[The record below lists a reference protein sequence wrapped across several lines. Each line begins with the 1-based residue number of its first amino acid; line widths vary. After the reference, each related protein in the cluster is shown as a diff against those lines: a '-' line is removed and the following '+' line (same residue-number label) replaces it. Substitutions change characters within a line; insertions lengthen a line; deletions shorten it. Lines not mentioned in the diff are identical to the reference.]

1 MIGLHQQGMVGFSD
15 EMIGETAIDLEDRF
29 YSKCYAMCGL
39 PEVYVEAGLN
49 RWRDSRSPTQ
59 ILQLLCRQNHM
70 PQPVYRFE
78 AGNELCVYIENPGLR
93 GLRARTG
100 RETEETFR
108 YAMREVSEEEEEAGD
123 GRSGSFI
130 EGTRQN
136 DLFR

>member
-1 MIGLHQQGMVGFSD
+1 
-15 EMIGETAIDLEDRF
+15 
-29 YSKCYAMCGL
+29 
-39 PEVYVEAGLN
+39 
-49 RWRDSRSPTQ
+49 
-59 ILQLLCRQNHM
+59 M

-130 EGTRQN
+130 EGSERRRRVTKEKLSLLVLNSWKNITRVIWI
-136 DLFR
+136 FKVF